1 MTTLP
6 SLMPESQFWAL
17 MTKVD
22 HPSLLSGQ
30 DVASLLPLKSTLSN
44 MHPDEIIAFALR
56 LTERLEKLL
65 IASRA
70 RRGPFG
76 DDALLYAACYA
87 IARGQAWFE
96 ASLHWPRIFDDRVN
110 PEMNWCESLL
120 YVGCQAWSL
129 ATGSKMDD
137 FPVWTLEDGLQPF
150 VNKMPMMEMSIEN
163 RALATATWD
172 NFVVYA
178 HFEQHPAI
186 ERTVEFDSE
195 VRVTF
200 TDLLD
205 DYFWCLLDLGDYLGL
220 VDETGQSFQILHD
233 ASKNLYWAEVP
244 YEAERAS
251 YGQEFSR
258 EEILA
263 LLNQLPRYFSTG
275 MFNCPQKL
283 VWDA

>member
-1 MTTLP
+1 
-6 SLMPESQFWAL
+6 MPESQFWAL

-22 HPSLLSGQ
+22 RLSLFTGH
-30 DVASLLPLKSTLSN
+30 DAASLLPLKSTLSN
-44 MHPDEIIAFALR
+44 LHPDEIVAFALR
-56 LTERLEKLL
+56 LAERLEKLL

-70 RRGPFG
+70 RRGSFG

-96 ASLHWPRIFDDRVN
+96 ASLRWPRIFDDRID
-110 PEMNWCESLL
+110 PELYWCESLL
-120 YVGCQAWSL
+120 YVGCQAWCL
-129 ATGSKMDD
+129 ATDGKKDD

-150 VNKMPMMEMSIEN
+150 TNKMPMMEMSIEN
-163 RALATATWD
+163 NALATATWD

-186 ERTVEFDSE
+186 GRTVEPDAQ

-205 DYFWCLLDLGDYLGL
+205 DYFWCLLGIDDYLGL
-220 VDETGQSFQILHD
+220 IDEADESFQILYD

-244 YEAERAS
+244 YPVERAS

-283 VWDA
+283 VWDE